1 MDCLSDTDFMRPRR
15 ILTIDGGGIK
25 GVFPAAFLAELE
37 DKLRKPIVDYFDM
50 IAGTSTGG
58 IIALALGLGMTAA
71 EILKLYC
78 DNAERIFPP
87 KFGLRLRAI
96 FRSKYTNSVLREV
109 LEEIFQ
115 DRRLG
120 DSRVRLLIPSLN
132 LASERVH
139 VYKTS
144 HHPEIVNDYELDAVD
159 VALATVA
166 APTYFPIHL
175 SPDGV
180 PYIDGSVWAHNPLGL
195 AVIEA
200 IGILEWPRN
209 AIRVLSLGCTT
220 QRLDV
225 PWQKR
230 TSYGASYWGAR
241 LAQVFTAAQS
251 SSAVVTANSLIGATS
266 LYRISPD
273 MSGQRFT
280 LDGVRHLEH
289 LRRLGK
295 AEATRE
301 FPKLYDAFFSSKA
314 PAFVPYHRVL
324 ASRDAGLARKQITA
338 A

>member
-1 MDCLSDTDFMRPRR
+1 MDCLTDTARNAPRK

-37 DKLRKPIVDYFDM
+37 AKLGKSIADHFDM

-58 IIALALGLGMTAA
+58 IIALALGFGMTA
-71 EILKLYC
+71 EQILKLYC
-78 DNAERIFPP
+78 KNASKIFSARFGSRIR
-87 KFGLRLRAI
+87 GI

-115 DRRLG
+115 DRALG
-120 DSRVRLLIPSLN
+120 DSRTRLLIPSLN

-139 VYKTS
+139 LYKTS
-144 HHPEIVNDYELDAVD
+144 HHPDLVHDYPLRAVD

-166 APTYFPIHL
+166 APTFFPIHL

-200 IGILEWPRN
+200 IGILRWQPD

-230 TSYGASYWGAR
+230 TSFGASYWGAR

-251 SSAVVTANSLIGATS
+251 SSAVVTANVLIGPQN

-273 MSGQRFT
+273 MSAQRFT

-289 LRRLGK
+289 LQRLGK

-301 FPKLYDAFFSSKA
+301 FPKLHDTFFALKA
-314 PAFVPYHRVL
+314 PAFVPYHRIL
-324 ASRDAGLARKQITA
+324 AGKGRQTQA

>member
-1 MDCLSDTDFMRPRR
+1 MDCLTETDFLRPRR

-25 GVFPAAFLAELE
+25 GVFPAAFLAQLE
-37 DKLRKPIVDYFDM
+37 DKLGSPVVDYFDM

-78 DNAERIFPP
+78 DNAKRIFPP
-87 KFGLRLRAI
+87 RFGSRIRAI
-96 FRSKYTNSVLREV
+96 FRSKYTNFVLRDV
-109 LEEIFQ
+109 LEGIFQ

-120 DSRVRLLIPSLN
+120 ESRVRLLIPSLN

-144 HHPEIVNDYELDAVD
+144 HHPEIMHDYKLEAVD

-200 IGILEWPRN
+200 IGILQWPRN

-220 QRLDV
+220 KRLDV

-251 SSAVVTANSLIGATS
+251 SSAVITANSLIGATN
-266 LYRISPD
+266 LFRVSPD
-273 MSGQRFT
+273 MSAQRFT

-289 LRRLGK
+289 LQRLGK

-301 FPKLYDAFFSSKA
+301 FPMLRDAFFALKA
-314 PAFVPYHRVL
+314 PAFVPYHQVPTPVSTDVGCR
-324 ASRDAGLARKQITA
+324 QIEA

>member
-1 MDCLSDTDFMRPRR
+1 MDLPLETIPQVRR

-25 GVFPAAFLAELE
+25 GVFPAAFIAEMEEQLG
-37 DKLRKPIVDYFDM
+37 DRIANYFDM

-58 IIALALGLGMTAA
+58 IIALALGLGMTGQ
-71 EILKLYC
+71 EILDLYSK
-78 DNAERIFPP
+78 NAKRIFPRWLSSN
-87 KFGLRLRAI
+87 LRGI
-96 FRSKYTNSVLREV
+96 FRSKYTNKVLRYV
-109 LEEIFQ
+109 LEEVFE

-120 DSRVRLLIPSLN
+120 ESQTRLLIPSLN

-139 VYKTS
+139 LYKTA
-144 HHPEIVNDYELDAVD
+144 HHPDLVHDYRSRAVE

-175 SPDGV
+175 SPDGI

-200 IGILEWPRN
+200 VGVLGWPRD
-209 AIRVLSLGCTT
+209 AIRVLSLGCTN

-251 SSAVVTANSLIGATS
+251 SSAVVTANVLIGATN
-266 LYRISPD
+266 LYRVSPD
-273 MSGQRFT
+273 MSAERFT
-280 LDGVRHLEH
+280 LDGVRHLDNLRH
-289 LRRLGK
+289 LGETEAAREFSRLKPMFFTGK
-295 AEATRE
+295 A
-301 FPKLYDAFFSSKA
+301 PK
-314 PAFVPYHRVL
+314 FVPYHHQMSPDRAVSPRCS
-324 ASRDAGLARKQITA
+324 AYA
-338 A
+338 